1 MKKIILLALGLLVLS
16 CAKHIN
22 QSQNTT
28 KESNSLQ
35 TVFKN
40 QFYVGAALN
49 ERQIKGS
56 DTKGNRILEKEFNTI
71 SPENCMKWMFLQ
83 PKPNVFDFKMADK
96 YVALGEKINAHI
108 IGHTLVWH
116 SQLAAFMKEE
126 QDSAQ
131 MASYIH
137 NHIQTVVSRYKGK
150 IGTWDVVN
158 EALKENGDLRQSV
171 FLNVLGEG
179 YLSQAFKWA
188 AQYDPNA
195 KLMYNDYNICHPKKR
210 AGVVRLVKQL
220 QADGARID
228 GVGIQAHWDLK
239 KPSIQQIEE
248 TILTYA
254 ALGVQVS
261 FTELDIS
268 VLPNPWELVGAEVSQ
283 NFEKYIGD
291 KTMDPYSKGLPDQ
304 VQDALAARYQEL
316 FKLFVKHQDKIDRV
330 TFWGISD
337 KNSWLNDFPIK
348 QRTNYPL
355 LFDRNYQPKKAY
367 SSLLEL
373 Q

>member
-1 MKKIILLALGLLVLS
+1 M
-16 CAKHIN
+16 
-22 QSQNTT
+22 
-28 KESNSLQ
+28 
-35 TVFKN
+35 
-40 QFYVGAALN
+40 
-49 ERQIKGS
+49 
-56 DTKGNRILEKEFNTI
+56 
-71 SPENCMKWMFLQ
+71 
-83 PKPNVFDFKMADK
+83 
-96 YVALGEKINAHI
+96 
-108 IGHTLVWH
+108 
-116 SQLAAFMKEE
+116 
-126 QDSAQ
+126 
-131 MASYIH
+131 
-137 NHIQTVVSRYKGK
+137 
-150 IGTWDVVN
+150 
-158 EALKENGDLRQSV
+158 
-171 FLNVLGEG
+171 
-179 YLSQAFKWA
+179 
-188 AQYDPNA
+188 
-195 KLMYNDYNICHPKKR
+195 
-210 AGVVRLVKQL
+210 
-220 QADGARID
+220 
-228 GVGIQAHWDLK
+228 
-239 KPSIQQIEE
+239 
-248 TILTYA
+248 
-254 ALGVQVS
+254 QVS